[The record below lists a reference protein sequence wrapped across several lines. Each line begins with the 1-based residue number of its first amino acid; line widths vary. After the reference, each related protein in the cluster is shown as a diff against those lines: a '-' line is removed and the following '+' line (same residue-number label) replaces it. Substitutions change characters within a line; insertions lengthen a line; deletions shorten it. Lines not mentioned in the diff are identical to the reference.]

1 MSLYLRF
8 KTKGF
13 LIIKITAHK
22 FNFMTSFD
30 MIAIIRVILRWG
42 GLWVTQYLK
51 FDSIYE
57 GVSNYLK
64 FGWEKD
70 YIFKVIY
77 SQSEDYVTYLS

>member
-30 MIAIIRVILRWG
+30 MIANKKCIIRCSILTD
-42 GLWVTQYLK
+42 TQYLGIK
-51 FDSIYE
+51 E
-57 GVSNYLK
+57 YLINK
-64 FGWEKD
+64 
-70 YIFKVIY
+70 
-77 SQSEDYVTYLS
+77 L